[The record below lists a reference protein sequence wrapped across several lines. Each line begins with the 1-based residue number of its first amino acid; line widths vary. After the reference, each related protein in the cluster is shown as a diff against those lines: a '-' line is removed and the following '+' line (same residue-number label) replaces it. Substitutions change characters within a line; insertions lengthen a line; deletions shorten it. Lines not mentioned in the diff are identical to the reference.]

1 MHRKLFSSSFL
12 ALAPVLCCFCFSGCH
27 GNVPLSPQASPR
39 ASSTGSVARQ
49 TLFFEL
55 IQLINPVQVFF

>member
-12 ALAPVLCCFCFSGCH
+12 ALAAVLCCFCFSGCH

-55 IQLINPVQVFF
+55 I